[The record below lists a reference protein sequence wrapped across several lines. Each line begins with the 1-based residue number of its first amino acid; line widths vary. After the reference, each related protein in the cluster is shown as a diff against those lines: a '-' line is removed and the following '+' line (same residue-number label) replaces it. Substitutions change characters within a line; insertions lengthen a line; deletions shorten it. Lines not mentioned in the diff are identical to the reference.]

1 MCGFVGQISKNNID
15 NEKLLICNNY
25 LICRGPDDLSSI
37 NRNFKNFNFS
47 AIFNRLAI
55 IDLNE
60 NANQPMEDDEGN
72 ILLFNGEIFNHK
84 DLRKDLINNGITFKT
99 SHADSEVVL
108 KGLGHYGINF
118 VNNLTGQFSIFYFSN
133 KKNTCYLIRD
143 RLGQKPLFYVQDNEN
158 LLFSSNLKT
167 LIKLKGDYQVSE
179 TEFNEYIFTGVVSSP
194 KTIFKNFKKLK
205 PGEIITFE
213 LNDQIKASSKIYWK
227 PEDHLGNKKFDKDL
241 FFSLLND
248 SLMIRGEADVQVAH
262 FLSGGL
268 DSTTLIKL
276 NSAESR
282 KKINT
287 FNVSSK
293 DSKYDES
300 YWAQKVVDKY
310 NSNHITVEVSAK
322 IEIDLITETISSFDE
337 PYSDPSTIPSYLIS
351 KKISKFYKAA
361 ISGDGGDELLGG
373 YKRLY
378 KSINRIK
385 ISNRLVSLLF
395 NLYPFW
401 LGSGYILNRNNNLI
415 DKSYISH
422 FIDFKLKNILT
433 KNSFICYPELNFN
446 IIPEDEYKSILL
458 FDYKYYLPEMMMLKV
473 DRSSM
478 ANSLEVRSPFV
489 DHRLVE
495 LILNSDLSNKKI
507 HDSKKILKDFL
518 SEDFPSDFL
527 YRPKQGFVFELE
539 DWVFSNKEMIYDT
552 IKNSQINY
560 MFNLKNLKKLFFF
573 KSRINALRIWRVYF
587 ICVYLDSV

>member
-15 NEKLLICNNY
+15 NDKLLICNDY

-37 NRNFKNFNFS
+37 SRNFKNFNIS

-72 ILLFNGEIFNHK
+72 ILLFNGEVFNHK
-84 DLRKDLINNGITFKT
+84 DLRKDLIRNGITFKT

-108 KGLGHYGINF
+108 KGLGYYGINF
-118 VNNLTGQFSIFYFSN
+118 VNNLIGQFSIFYFSN

-143 RLGQKPLFYVQDNEN
+143 RLGQKPLFYFQDNEN

-167 LIKLKGDYQVSE
+167 LIKLKGDYQVSK
-179 TEFNEYIFTGVVSSP
+179 TEFNEYIFTGVVRSP

-213 LNDQIKASSKIYWK
+213 LNDQIKALSKIYWK
-227 PEDHLGNKKFDKDL
+227 PEDHLGNKKFNRDL
-241 FFSLLND
+241 FFSILND
-248 SLMIRGEADVQVAH
+248 SLKIRGEADVQIAH
-262 FLSGGL
+262 FLSGGI

-276 NSAESR
+276 NRAESR

-293 DSKYDES
+293 NSKYDES
-300 YWAQKVVDKY
+300 YWAQTVVDKY
-310 NSNHITVEVSAK
+310 KTNHLTEEVSAK
-322 IEIDLITETISSFDE
+322 IDIDLITETINSFDE

-351 KKISKFYKAA
+351 KKISNFYKVA

-385 ISNRLVSLLF
+385 IDNSLVSFLF

-401 LGSGYILNRNNNLI
+401 LGTGYIFNRNNNLI

-422 FIDFKLKNILT
+422 FIDYKLKNILA
-433 KNSFICYPELNFN
+433 KKSFLCYPELNFN
-446 IIPEDEYKSILL
+446 IIPEDEYKSMLL

-489 DHRLVE
+489 DHRLIE
-495 LILNSDLSNKKI
+495 LILNSDVSNKKI

-518 SEDFPSDFL
+518 SEDFESDFL
-527 YRPKQGFVFELE
+527 YRAKQGFVFELE
-539 DWVFSNKEMIYDT
+539 DWIFSNKEIIFNT
-552 IKNSQINY
+552 IKNSQVNY
-560 MFNLKNLKKLFFF
+560 MFNLKNLKRLFFF
-573 KSRINALRIWRVYF
+573 KSRMNALRIWRVYF